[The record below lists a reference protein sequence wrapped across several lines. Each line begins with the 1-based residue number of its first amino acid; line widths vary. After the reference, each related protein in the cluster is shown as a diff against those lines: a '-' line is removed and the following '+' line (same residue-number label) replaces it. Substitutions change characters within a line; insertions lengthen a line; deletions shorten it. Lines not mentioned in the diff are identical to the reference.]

1 MVWPHFFWQKSRA
14 LPPFPGRE
22 VQVLSQM
29 HKDQGSEIQSN
40 SMAFNSITLDQIVL
54 GSNEAFGAMLVIYQV
69 THNGRRVYILLLCS
83 HYQDMAY
90 KPTRNQQG
98 TVFSSQRI

>member
-1 MVWPHFFWQKSRA
+1 
-14 LPPFPGRE
+14 
-22 VQVLSQM
+22 M

-54 GSNEAFGAMLVIYQV
+54 GSNEAFGAMPVIYQV

-98 TVFSSQRI
+98 TVFSSQRIWPRFWKKQLCKRKANTEQQQQEQQQK